1 MIKQEL
7 EALKLKITQ
16 YESQNPFDTQIQ
28 TLTYE
33 IEQTKSKLK
42 KKSDKLKQLKSM
54 KKKNFEEKETHLQN
68 LIKEYQ
74 TSLSRDDIDIKEREA
89 KLNTLQHEN
98 DQLKKKVDS
107 FENNEAIEAL
117 KKNYED
123 IIQKKDQEIKQFH
136 IDLKVSQKGNEQLDT
151 NQKLKEQDYQIENLV
166 QEFGRVEDE
175 NKKLKK
181 DLNQSEDQHMRL
193 LVERAKYNY
202 VKNNLKKHRDMVQ
215 EKVTKTEKI
224 TEEQAETIKQAQLKI
239 KNLEEQLKL
248 EEKKTTLNTTLNDK
262 YQVVAQNL
270 TIVTNELKLKLQL
283 SEEEYKQLRSNVDQ
297 KIEEFHKEQE
307 SNKRLL
313 EECNYL
319 KRRLEHF
326 KKFGKVGDPLQDEQL
341 EYYKKLFRCSVC
353 NDRDKDSVLTRC
365 YHFFCHQCLED
376 NIKKRIRRCPTCTT
390 GFNDNNIQKIYW

>member
-1 MIKQEL
+1 
-7 EALKLKITQ
+7 
-16 YESQNPFDTQIQ
+16 
-28 TLTYE
+28 
-33 IEQTKSKLK
+33 
-42 KKSDKLKQLKSM
+42 
-54 KKKNFEEKETHLQN
+54 
-68 LIKEYQ
+68 
-74 TSLSRDDIDIKEREA
+74 
-89 KLNTLQHEN
+89 
-98 DQLKKKVDS
+98 
-107 FENNEAIEAL
+107 
-117 KKNYED
+117 
-123 IIQKKDQEIKQFH
+123 
-136 IDLKVSQKGNEQLDT
+136 
-151 NQKLKEQDYQIENLV
+151 
-166 QEFGRVEDE
+166 
-175 NKKLKK
+175 
-181 DLNQSEDQHMRL
+181 MRL